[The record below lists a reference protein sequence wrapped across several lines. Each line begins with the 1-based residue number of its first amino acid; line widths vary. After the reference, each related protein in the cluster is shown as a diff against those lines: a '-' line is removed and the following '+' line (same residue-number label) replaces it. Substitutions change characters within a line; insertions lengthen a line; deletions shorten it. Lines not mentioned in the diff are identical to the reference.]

1 MKKKF
6 LFILIIMLLCI
17 SCFLIPSIVN
27 YSVIKKE
34 CTDIVSTAL
43 NCSYNSF
50 GDYSQLPEK
59 YKNSV
64 SKYYF
69 DRMYYRDNFSDSG
82 ELGKDYYEVNKISP
96 FIVNI
101 KDNDITVTYQ
111 YTYIR
116 YSYKD
121 NENLAGAIAPVTI
134 TMQKKDG
141 IYIITD
147 FYEAPW

>member
-1 MKKKF
+1 
-6 LFILIIMLLCI
+6 MLVCI

-64 SKYYF
+64 SECSFAKETTF
-69 DRMYYRDNFSDSG
+69 FSTFNIIVSFSSCI
-82 ELGKDYYEVNKISP
+82 NTRISVGLP
-96 FIVNI
+96 N
-101 KDNDITVTYQ
+101 
-111 YTYIR
+111 
-116 YSYKD
+116 
-121 NENLAGAIAPVTI
+121 
-134 TMQKKDG
+134 
-141 IYIITD
+141 
-147 FYEAPW
+147 

>member
-6 LFILIIMLLCI
+6 IFILIVMLVFI
-17 SCFLIPSIVN
+17 SCYLIPCTVN

-43 NCSYNSF
+43 NCSYHHF
-50 GDYSQLPEK
+50 GDYSQLPK
-59 YKNSV
+59 KLQKSV
-64 SKYYF
+64 SEYYYN
-69 DRMYYRDNFSDSG
+69 RMYYRDNFSDSG
-82 ELGKDYYEVNKISP
+82 ELGKDYYEINHISP

-101 KDNDITVTYQ
+101 KDNDVTVSYE

-121 NENLAGAIAPVTI
+121 NETLAGAIAPVTI

-141 IYIITD
+141 VYIITD
-147 FYEAPW
+147 FHEAP